1 MYCPT
6 CGKQVPDDSKFCE
19 GCGANLIAPA
29 DAAVPAEPQ
38 PETVPEPTQPVVEAA
53 PPKPAYT
60 PPPAA
65 PVYAAPPPYAV
76 PQPPVYAPVPPAQ
89 YMHPAG
95 AQADDLTKPVG
106 IGGFIGMIVLLFI
119 PLVNFIM
126 LLVWSFSSSVNVN
139 KKNLARAILLLYI
152 IFYVVMIVLM
162 IVFWGVMMENM
173 DSIRDIFSQYDI
185 SFQ

>member
-19 GCGANLIAPA
+19 GCGANLVAPA
-29 DAAVPAEPQ
+29 DTAAPAAPQ
-38 PETVPEPTQPVVEAA
+38 PEAMPEPPQPVVEAA
-53 PPKPAYT
+53 PAQPAYV

-76 PQPPVYAPVPPAQ
+76 PQPPVYAAVPQAQ
-89 YMHPAG
+89 YVHPAT
-95 AQADDLTKPVG
+95 AMADDLTKPVG
-106 IGGFIGMIVLLFI
+106 IGGFIGMIILLML

-126 LLVWSFSSSVNVN
+126 LLVWAFSSSVNVN

-152 IFYVVMIVLM
+152 IFYVAMIVLM
-162 IVFWGVMMENM
+162 IVFWGVMLENM
-173 DSIRDIFSQYDI
+173 ESIRDILSQYNI
-185 SFQ
+185 TFQ